1 MRDKRVIIL
10 SLSTICVALFLCI
23 VSYSSKILN
32 PFVGLKG
39 IYKIT
44 LSDNKVEKISD
55 KPLRYISRSYTDFTE
70 YMESEGYTVE
80 QMGRGFDLK
89 KGNYRNLLVAEGF
102 MGVYEILSE

>member
-1 MRDKRVIIL
+1 M
-10 SLSTICVALFLCI
+10 
-23 VSYSSKILN
+23 
-32 PFVGLKG
+32 KG